1 MTYIFFSNLYHHD
14 IISWFVRRLSHID
27 SSIAAH
33 RQATRLGVE
42 THCNQTYGDVVAAW
56 YLRLQKHKIMLMNLV
71 MDFVTSPFD
80 LCTWERL

>member
-14 IISWFVRRLSHID
+14 IISWFVGRLSHID

-42 THCNQTYGDVVAAW
+42 THCNQTYGDVVET
-56 YLRLQKHKIMLMNLV
+56 RGI
-71 MDFVTSPFD
+71 
-80 LCTWERL
+80 